1 MSGARRR
8 FGIDR
13 VVLAGMASAMV
24 SMAGRA
30 QSPPPNKHQTP
41 RTVIDTV
48 RVQRENVFDR
58 SEESSNWL
66 ARAANNLHIV
76 TRERVIE
83 RELLI
88 KPGERFDSAAA
99 AESARNL
106 RKLGIFRNVTVDS
119 TRADTMLVASVTTRD
134 AWTTQPYTT
143 FKTSGDQITWGIGVT
158 EKNLLGSQIL
168 ATVRYISDPDRS
180 TTHFSTKL
188 PRLLANRLGIGVM
201 YEQLSDGQ
209 KSQLKVAAPFTSL
222 AGRSSFTLDL
232 QYRDESILQ
241 FFEGQEEA
249 RDTLRHLMTK
259 GTMSVGWAPRASPI
273 GFIRIGTTLQAR
285 REDYSPTAVAE
296 EDRTFFGEL
305 EVSLEASRSK
315 FSEVQGFRTLGGQED
330 VDLSNTVRV
339 SLWLA
344 PAGWGYDRF
353 GIGPS
358 FKAQVGKTFPKGFV
372 KAAVRSAGLFTNQ
385 GLDSGS
391 VVIGGLVS
399 LKPIARHALVVNA
412 DIGWLK
418 DPYPGEEFDLGFSF
432 GPRGFPAHAFTG
444 DRAFFATAEYRYVII
459 ENLGGL
465 VAIGAAGFADY
476 GGAWYSGSP
485 RRSGTDVGVGLRL
498 GSTRSSSGGA
508 AARIDFA
515 RRFANDVLP
524 AGWVLAVG
532 SGFAF
537 DRPR

>member
-1 MSGARRR
+1 MPRTRKSRIGYVVRRAAVSAA
-8 FGIDR
+8 IPI
-13 VVLAGMASAMV
+13 ASL
-24 SMAGRA
+24 A
-30 QSPPPNKHQTP
+30 QSPPPNKSTAP
-41 RTVIDTV
+41 RVVVDSV

-58 SEESSNWL
+58 SEESTNWL

-88 KPGERFDSAAA
+88 RAGEPFDSAAA

-119 TRADTMLVASVTTRD
+119 VRADTGLVASVTTRD

-158 EKNLLGSQIL
+158 EKNLFGSQIL

-201 YEQLSDGQ
+201 YEKLSDGQ
-209 KSQLKVAAPFTSL
+209 KSQLKMAAPFTSL
-222 AGRSSFTLDL
+222 AGRNSFTLDL

-241 FFEGQEEA
+241 FFDGQEEA

-259 GTMSVGWAPRASPI
+259 GTMSIGWAPRASPI
-273 GFIRIGTTLQAR
+273 GFVRLGTTIQAR
-285 REDYSPTAVAE
+285 REDYSPNAVPE
-296 EDRTFFGEL
+296 DDRTFFGEV

-330 VDLSNTVRV
+330 VDLSNTVRL

-344 PAGWGYDRF
+344 PAAWGYDRF

-372 KAAVRSAGLFTNQ
+372 KAAMRSAGLFTNQ

-399 LKPIARHALVVNA
+399 MRPVTRHAIVVNA

-444 DRAFFATAEYRYVII
+444 DRAFFATAEYRYVLV

-465 VAIGAAGFADY
+465 MAIGVAGFADY
-476 GGAWYSGSP
+476 GGAWYAGTP
-485 RRSGTDVGVGLRL
+485 RRSGTDVGFGLRL

-515 RRFANDVLP
+515 HRFANDVLS

-532 SGFAF
+532 TGFAF